1 MQDEA
6 ELRVKDCIG
15 FGSCSV
21 VYRVAGRGKLN
32 GVNIVYGV

>member
-21 VYRVAGRGKLN
+21 VYRVGDGGKLN
-32 GVNIVYGV
+32 AGNIV